1 MPNRHAGLSGILKL
15 ALLLAAGAVAVTVFC
30 YVYISFASRKYMYTA
45 AGAVPEF
52 NVGLVLG
59 TARYLPGGGRNPYFD
74 YRIDA
79 AVELYR
85 LGRIRYIIASGDNS
99 MISYN
104 EPAKMREALI
114 SRGIPAGAIYLDF
127 AGFRTLDSVVRG
139 NKVFGQDRF
148 LVISQKFHAERAV
161 YISRAFGIDAF
172 GFSAVDVE
180 GVAGI
185 KTHLREYLA
194 RVAAVID
201 VVVLRREPKFLGDR
215 IPVGD

>member
-1 MPNRHAGLSGILKL
+1 MPSQHAGLSGILKL
-15 ALLLAAGAVAVTVFC
+15 VLLLAVGAVAVTVLC
-30 YVYISFASRKYMYTA
+30 YAYVSLASRRYMYTA
-45 AGAVPEF
+45 VGTVPEF

-59 TARYLPGGGRNPYFD
+59 TSRYLLGGGRNPYFD

-99 MISYN
+99 EISYN
-104 EPAKMREALI
+104 EPAKMREALV
-114 SRGIPAGAIYLDF
+114 SRGIPAEAIYLDF

-139 NKVFGQDRF
+139 SRIFGQERF

-172 GFSAVDVE
+172 GFTAVDVE
-180 GVAGI
+180 GAAGI
-185 KTHLREYLA
+185 RTHLREYLA

-201 VVVLRREPKFLGDR
+201 VVVLRRGPKFLGER